1 MKKEIKS
8 FKDVWQMPFKNAYN
22 AYIFDSKG
30 KMAFTILTEDESL
43 IERIV
48 SVLNGEVGVKQ
59 FLKVGTDKDKQYIAV
74 SDDIDTKR
82 IKPQLLVR
90 GWGYL
95 TGVGG
100 LHLDADQAIALQN
113 ELVDYCVSKLKQPET
128 IKTAELKKRT
138 NEKGGKE

>member
-8 FKDVWQMPFKNAYN
+8 FEYVWQKPFKNVHDI
-22 AYIFDSKG
+22 YIFDNEGTMVFS
-30 KMAFTILTEDESL
+30 ILTDNANIAERVVSL
-43 IERIV
+43 INGD
-48 SVLNGEVGVKQ
+48 LNAKP
-59 FLKVGTDKDKQYIAV
+59 FLKVGVDESKQYIAV

-100 LHLDADQAIALQN
+100 LHLDADQAVALQN
-113 ELVDYCVSKLKQPET
+113 ELVDYCVSRLKGSKQ
-128 IKTAELKKRT
+128 IKTALLKK
-138 NEKGGKE
+138 GGNND

>member
-1 MKKEIKS
+1 
-8 FKDVWQMPFKNAYN
+8 MPFKNAYN
-22 AYIFDSKG
+22 TYIFDSKG
-30 KMAFTILTEDESL
+30 EMAFTILTEDESL
-43 IERIV
+43 IERII

-74 SDDIDTKR
+74 SDDIDTDK

-113 ELVDYCVSKLKQPET
+113 ELVDYCVSRLKGSKQ
-128 IKTAELKKRT
+128 IKTALLKK
-138 NEKGGKE
+138 GGNND